1 MVSAPEHQFSS
12 EPSEGDL
19 IGAGLRLHYLDWGG
33 GPEPA
38 IVFLH
43 GGGLNAHTW
52 DVVCDVLHDDGR
64 CLALDL
70 RGHGDSEWHPD
81 GDYALES
88 YVTDLGAAV
97 DALGLDRFLLVGMSL
112 GGVVGLA
119 YAARHSARLTGL
131 VLVDT
136 GPGGSRPAGRRRLGA
151 FMTGPEEFASIDEII
166 DRALAFNP
174 RRSRERLQ
182 RTLRNNLRQT
192 ERGTWTW
199 KYDPRFRGLG
209 QDTVISEETID
220 RRIEERSRL
229 LWVAAG
235 QVTVP
240 TLIVRGGQSDMFHDE
255 DAERGAAAFPDG
267 RWVRVDG
274 ASHTVQSDHPYELAA
289 LIREMAGHAPT

>member
-1 MVSAPEHQFSS
+1 VSAPDHQFST

-19 IGAGLRLHYLDWGG
+19 IGAGLRIHYLDWGPTP
-33 GPEPA
+33 GPT

-52 DVVCDVLHDDGR
+52 DVVCDVLHEDFR

-70 RGHGDSEWHPD
+70 RGHGDSDWHPD
-81 GDYALES
+81 GDYSLGS
-88 YVTDLGAAV
+88 YVEDLAAAV
-97 DALGLDRFLLVGMSL
+97 DALGLGHFLLVGMSL
-112 GGVVGLA
+112 GGVVALA
-119 YAARHSARLTGL
+119 YAAQHSARLTGL
-131 VLVDT
+131 ILVDT

-151 FMTGPEEFASIDEII
+151 FMAGPEEFASIDEII
-166 DRALAFNP
+166 DRAIAFNP

-199 KYDPRFRGLG
+199 KYDPRFRGFG
-209 QDTVISEETID
+209 WDAVVSEESID
-220 RRIEERSRL
+220 RWIEERSQV
-229 LWVAAG
+229 LWEAAKA
-235 QVTVP
+235 VTAP

-255 DAERGAAAFPDG
+255 DAERGAAGFPDG
-267 RWVRVDG
+267 RWVRIDG

-289 LIREMAGHAPT
+289 VIREMAAGHQA